1 MTGSQFLWWAV
12 FIRTGLPPRVAK
24 RMLTAREAQE
34 LRAYYQ
40 RFPFDDESLQVVHA
54 QQSALYVNAH
64 LKDGADPVTADDFLP
79 FRPRADADPDAEFD
93 ATMQAF
99 FRSL

>member
-1 MTGSQFLWWAV
+1 M

-40 RFPFDDESLQVVHA
+40 RFPFDDESLQVIHA
-54 QQSALYVNAH
+54 QHSALYANAH
-64 LKDGADPVTADDFLP
+64 LPEGAKPATAADFLP
-79 FRPRADADPDAEFD
+79 FVPRMETDPDTEFD
-93 ATMQAF
+93 NAMQAF